1 MEGDFGVYEYERI
14 KNVLD
19 KFIFFLRRKKI
30 LEDYE
35 MKEYYIRDKIFIVR
49 IFIFEEDGLFSDK
62 NNVVEIE

>member
-35 MKEYYIRDKIFIVR
+35 IKEYYIRDKIFIVR
-49 IFIFEEDGLFSDK
+49 IFKFEDDGLFSDK

>member
-35 MKEYYIRDKIFIVR
+35 IKEYYIRDKIFIVR
-49 IFIFEEDGLFSDK
+49 IFIFEDDGLFSDK

>member
-35 MKEYYIRDKIFIVR
+35 IKEYYIRDKIFIVR
-49 IFIFEEDGLFSDK
+49 IFIFENDGLFSDK

>member
-49 IFIFEEDGLFSDK
+49 IFIFEDDGLFLDK